1 MKIRGLRWLILSMV
15 TLVITINILDRGTLN
30 YMWLDGTDNHTGQ
43 VVRRGIASE
52 LGFTDGSLSAEE
64 QQNRSKEILA
74 WINIAF
80 MAAYGISNFVSG
92 RIYDK
97 IGTRK
102 GFSISALVWGGAI
115 ALTSLVSGIKSLAF
129 FRVMLGLGEAGPF
142 PGGTKVNAE
151 WFPLKER
158 AIAQGFYGAASS
170 LGNILVPVI
179 IPFLFL
185 SLGWRVTFLILGGIC
200 ALWVIPWYIITKTS
214 PKKHPWITPEE
225 REYILAGM
233 PVEESKEKQTWSI
246 KQLLR
251 DRRSYSVILSRLFLD
266 PVWWMFMTW
275 LPIYLHEVYHL
286 DLRAIA
292 SVAWIPFA
300 GAALGGLG
308 GGWIAGKLIEKGYS
322 PIQARKITITL
333 GGLIMIPGM
342 IGAAFAPTAMAATL
356 MLVLILG
363 GFLISITNI
372 QTLPTDFHS
381 GKTVGSL
388 AGLGGLSAVVG
399 IIISTRLVPVLT
411 RSGNWVPFFIMGLL
425 LVLASMFSVF
435 LTLKSNYEK
444 KEG

>member
-1 MKIRGLRWLILSMV
+1 LKIKGLRWLILSLV

-30 YMWLDGTDNHTGQ
+30 YMWLDGTDSHTGQ

-52 LGFTDGSLSAEE
+52 LGLIDGSLNAEE

-115 ALTSLVSGIKSLAF
+115 ALTSFASGIKSLAF
-129 FRVMLGLGEAGPF
+129 FRIMLGLGEAGPF

-185 SLGWRVTFLILGGIC
+185 GLGWRVTFLILGGIC

-214 PKKHPWITPEE
+214 PKKHLWITPEE
-225 REYILAGM
+225 REYILEGM
-233 PVEESKEKQTWSI
+233 PIAEKEEKHTLSI
-246 KQLLR
+246 KQLLC
-251 DRRSYSVILSRLFLD
+251 DKRSYSVILSRLFLD

-308 GGWIAGKLIEKGYS
+308 GGWIAGKLIQMNYS
-322 PIQARKITITL
+322 PILARKITISI

-342 IGAAFAPTAMAATL
+342 IGAAFAPSAMAATF

-399 IIISTRLVPVLT
+399 VIISTRLVPVLT
-411 RSGNWVPFFIMGLL
+411 RSGNWVPFFSMGLL

-435 LTLKSNYEK
+435 LTLKSNNGKTES
-444 KEG
+444 